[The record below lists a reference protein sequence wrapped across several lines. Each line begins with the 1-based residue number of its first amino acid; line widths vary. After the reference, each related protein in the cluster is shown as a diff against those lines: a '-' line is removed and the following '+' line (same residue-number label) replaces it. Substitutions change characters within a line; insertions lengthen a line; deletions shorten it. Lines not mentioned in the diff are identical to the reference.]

1 MSMTRMREAIAAIV
15 ALLLVF
21 VMAVAA
27 TGVFGWNIP
36 VLSNLANMLGIGGP

>member
-1 MSMTRMREAIAAIV
+1 MQMTKMREVVAAIV

-36 VLSNLANMLGIGGP
+36 VLSNLAEMMGIGGQ